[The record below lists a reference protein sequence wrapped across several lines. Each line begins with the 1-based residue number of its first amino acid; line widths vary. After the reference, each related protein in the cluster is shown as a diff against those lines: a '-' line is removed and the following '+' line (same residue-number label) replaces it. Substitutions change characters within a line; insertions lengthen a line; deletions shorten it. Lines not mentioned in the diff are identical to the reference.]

1 MIQIIG
7 SIFAGRGKAGDFGWM
22 IEQPEYA
29 NALFIFNDN
38 EEQFLAHRKNPKG
51 GIGCDVGGGNAVIRP
66 YQCQD
71 PPRAICIPTGARGEG
86 YPSLTPHVKQTIDD
100 AIAAIQKLVATG
112 RYQRVIY
119 SAANASGTLGTGI
132 FDVGGDA
139 KQYIVA
145 QLRAGK

>member
-7 SIFAGRGKAGDFGWM
+7 SIFAGRDKAGDFGWM

-29 NALFIFNDN
+29 DALFVFNDN
-38 EEQFLAHRKNPKG
+38 DEQFLAHRKNPKG

-66 YQCQD
+66 YQCEN
-71 PPRAICIPTGARGEG
+71 PPRAVGIPTGSRGEG
-86 YPSLTPHVKQTIDD
+86 YPSLMPHVKQTIED

-112 RYQRVIY
+112 KYQRVFY
-119 SAANASGTLGTGI
+119 SAANATGVLWTGI
-132 FDVGGDA
+132 FDVGIDV

-145 QLRAGK
+145 QLLTVK